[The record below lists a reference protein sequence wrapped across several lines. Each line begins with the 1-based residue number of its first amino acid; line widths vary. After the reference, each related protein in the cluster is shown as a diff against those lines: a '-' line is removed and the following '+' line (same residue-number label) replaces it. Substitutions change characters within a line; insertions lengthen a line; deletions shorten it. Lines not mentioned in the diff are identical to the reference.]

1 MVMINT
7 IKIIFQMKA
16 ATSAN
21 SFLYFLRRLWL
32 VGRFVDED
40 LYKDGTLKN
49 AFAMAVAV
57 LVQIKNLFAK
67 ILYFL
72 LLIALPV
79 FAAESIDPELKGQSV
94 ALFIHVLFFVN
105 CLLGS
110 LVDSR
115 IFTVT
120 QDKILCI
127 KYMHMDPARYVKA
140 SLLMKYV
147 PFFIYYLI
155 VLSISFI
162 LTGGSFFQAVIFC
175 FSYIC
180 FRLMGEALQLYIYD
194 KWNFVFS
201 RKVLLVLPIILL
213 GLAAAYVPMFTAYS
227 FLITPI
233 LLHPAII
240 VIYAIVGGISL
251 YYIALGYKGY
261 REKLPRSIDL
271 KYSYNYSKE
280 QAKQN
285 SFKDVAIKDS
295 DLLHTGRED
304 ISSNSSL
311 SGYSYLNAVF
321 FQRHRRQLSK
331 ALYYRLASVAAALLF
346 GIIFYYIQP
355 ELAVSVSTKLTGQ
368 VPLFVFIMYILTTAN
383 KACRAMFYNCD
394 ISLLRY
400 GFYRKPQTILSNF
413 RIRLMRISL
422 DNILIGLAICLS
434 TVIFL
439 QICGTDWL
447 NTGMLLFTLS
457 ILVLSVFFTVHHLFL
472 YYVFQPYTT
481 DLNIKNPFF
490 QVLNGAIYF
499 LSYVCFMIK
508 AGNLTFTIVIL
519 LFTLLYTG
527 IAVLTIYKFA
537 PKHFRV
543 K

>member
-1 MVMINT
+1 MINT
-7 IKIIFQMKA
+7 IKIIFQIKA
-16 ATSAN
+16 ASSAN
-21 SFLYFLRRLWL
+21 SFLYFLRRLWF
-32 VGRFVDED
+32 VGRLIDED
-40 LYKDGTLKN
+40 LYKDGILKN
-49 AFAMAVAV
+49 AFAMVVAV

-67 ILYFL
+67 VIYFL

-79 FAAESIDPELKGQSV
+79 FAAEGIDPELKGQSV

-115 IFTVT
+115 IFTVNPE
-120 QDKILCI
+120 KILCI

-147 PFFIYYLI
+147 PFFLYYLI
-155 VLSISFI
+155 VIIPSFL
-162 LTGGSFFQAVIFC
+162 LTGGSILQALIFC
-175 FSYIC
+175 LSYIC

-194 KWNFVFS
+194 QWNFVFS
-201 RKVLLVLPIILL
+201 RKVLLVLPIVLL
-213 GLAAAYVPMFTAYS
+213 GLTAAYVPMFTAYP

-233 LLHPAII
+233 LFHPA
-240 VIYAIVGGISL
+240 VIAFYTIVGGISL
-251 YYIALGYKGY
+251 HYIALGYQGY
-261 REKLPRSIDL
+261 REKLPRSIDT
-271 KYSYNYSKE
+271 KYSYTYNKE

-285 SFKDVAIKDS
+285 TFKDVAIKDS
-295 DLLHTGRED
+295 DLLHTGRE
-304 ISSNSSL
+304 SVGSNNSL
-311 SGYSYLNAVF
+311 SGYSYLNAIF

-331 ALYYRLASVAAALLF
+331 ALYYRLTGVAAALLF
-346 GIIFYYIQP
+346 GIILYYIQP
-355 ELAVSVSTKLTGQ
+355 ELAVTVSTKLTVQ

-400 GFYRKPQTILSNF
+400 SFYRKPQTILRNF
-413 RIRLMRISL
+413 RIRLMRISF

-434 TVIFL
+434 AVIFL
-439 QICGTDWL
+439 QLCGTDWF

-457 ILVLSVFFTVHHLFL
+457 ILALSVFFTVHHLFL
-472 YYVFQPYTT
+472 YYVFQPYTS

-490 QVLNGAIYF
+490 HVLNGAIYF
-499 LSYVCFMIK
+499 LSYICFMIK
-508 AGNLTFTIVIL
+508 AGNLTFTIIIL
-519 LFTLLYTG
+519 LFTLLYMG